1 MDYVQVFEGQGV
13 EIVFRYG
20 LTDKIFTL
28 SSKEEKH
35 WGTFL
40 SVRCKKAEQTKT
52 FPIQSIFAYYGAP
65 PLSEIYGNKK

>member
-28 SSKEEKH
+28 SSNEEKH
-35 WGTFL
+35 
-40 SVRCKKAEQTKT
+40 
-52 FPIQSIFAYYGAP
+52 
-65 PLSEIYGNKK
+65 